1 MIIKDSV
8 KIIVISIGLLAL
20 AIHFGSVLVYSKPIA
35 SKKQKVDFYAQ
46 AYVYPY
52 FHQNWNLFVP
62 IPDANYKLFCE
73 FENNGKQIVD
83 VFEEITIQHQ
93 TNRLKGYE
101 PLIVAFSNSFHFFKN
116 TNNYSAILNG
126 PIKNDLNFSIIE
138 HAAINYLEYTRKI
151 KIQKVKLMLVAQQS
165 FTNKQKIYFN

>member
-1 MIIKDSV
+1 MIILGSF
-8 KIIVISIGLLAL
+8 AL
-20 AIHFGSVLVYSKPIA
+20 TIHFGSVFIYSKPID
-35 SKKQKVDFYAQ
+35 SQKQKVEFYAQ

-83 VFEEITIQHQ
+83 LFEEITIKHQ
-93 TNRLKGYE
+93 TNRLLGFD
-101 PLIVAFSNSFHFFKN
+101 PLIVAFSNSFHFFESNDQYKK
-116 TNNYSAILNG
+116 IMNG
-126 PIKNDLNFSIIE
+126 PIQNDLNFSMIE
-138 HAAINYLEYTRKI
+138 HAAKNYLEYTRKI
-151 KIQKVKLMLVAQQS
+151 KIQKVKLMLVTQQT